1 MGVNFIPGL
10 LKKGSERFTQLVII
24 FDDEQAHRVTKPRSR
39 CTDCNVNAVPMSHQF
54 GQTSPDMRLP
64 EFPPLAIIKNRLVPG
79 QWDVLAFLLVVAF
92 FVYLAEAAHGLT
104 QPLARLEATPISL
117 DPWNLVG
124 YAARTGLRMLI
135 AMAASLVFTFTYA
148 TLAAKSRRAEMVLV
162 PLLDILQSVP
172 ILSFSILIVFF
183 LSLTPGRVAGAEMA
197 AIFLIFTSQAWN
209 MAFSFYQSLRSI
221 PDELQEVSRSFH
233 LSPWMRFWR
242 LEVPFAMPA
251 LIWNMMMSMSGG
263 WFFVVVSE
271 AITVG
276 NTTVTL
282 PGVGSY
288 IALAIQQR
296 NVGAIGWAIAAMFVV
311 ILVYDQLLFRPLIA
325 SADWFRLE
333 QESGLTPSRAWALTM
348 MRRSRI
354 LSVFAKLFASILK
367 AGGRATGPRTAA
379 PPAPVRQS
387 HISSRL
393 ADILWYTL
401 VGLVGFLALMQ
412 TTTFI
417 LGGVTLGEVGHV
429 VLLGLITLLRVV
441 ILIAVASLVW
451 VPIGVAIGLRPK
463 VARIAQPIAQFLAA
477 FPAILFFPVVVSGIV
492 LFKLNPNI
500 WLSPLMILG
509 TQWYILF
516 NVIVGASAMPAELR
530 YVGQNLGVGGW
541 LWWRRIALP
550 AVFPFYLTGAITASG
565 GSWNASIAAE
575 VAVWGHEKLT
585 ATGLGSYIA
594 NATDGGDFRRVAL
607 GTVLMSLFVVLI
619 NRFFWR
625 PLYQRAERKFRMS

>member
-1 MGVNFIPGL
+1 M
-10 LKKGSERFTQLVII
+10 
-24 FDDEQAHRVTKPRSR
+24 RV
-39 CTDCNVNAVPMSHQF
+39 
-54 GQTSPDMRLP
+54 PD
-64 EFPPLAIIKNRLVPG
+64 FPPLSIIKNRLVPG
-79 QWDVLAFLLVVAF
+79 QWDVLAFLLVITF
-92 FVYLAEAAHGLT
+92 FIYLAEAAHGLT

-117 DPWNLVG
+117 DPRALIG
-124 YAARTGLRMLI
+124 YSARTGLRMLI
-135 AMAASLVFTFTYA
+135 AMGCSLVFTFTYA

-221 PDELQEVSRSFH
+221 PEELREVSRSFH
-233 LSPWMRFWR
+233 LGPWMRFWR
-242 LEVPFAMPA
+242 LEVPFAMPP

-288 IALAIQQR
+288 IAAAIEQR
-296 NVGAIGWAIAAMFVV
+296 NVSAIGYAIGAMFVV
-311 ILVYDQLLFRPLIA
+311 ILIYDQLLFRPLIA

-354 LSVFAKLFASILK
+354 LTVLARLFAALLK
-367 AGGRATGPRTAA
+367 TGAPSAPRART
-379 PPAPVRQS
+379 VRRARAQS
-387 HISSRL
+387 NPHSRWG
-393 ADILWYTL
+393 DVLWYTL
-401 VGLVGFLALMQ
+401 IALAAIGALWK
-412 TTTFI
+412 TVSFV
-417 LGGVTLGEVGHV
+417 LGGLAPAEIGHV
-429 VLLGLITLLRVV
+429 VVLGLITMLRVV
-441 ILIAVASLVW
+441 VLIAVASLVW
-451 VPIGVAIGLRPK
+451 VPIGIAIGLRPS
-463 VARIAQPIAQFLAA
+463 VARIAQPVAQFLAA
-477 FPAILFFPVVVSGIV
+477 FPAVLFFPVVVSGIV
-492 LFKLNPNI
+492 ALRLNPNI

-516 NVIVGASAMPAELR
+516 NVIVGASALPAELR
-530 YVGQNLGVGGW
+530 YVGENLRVGGW
-541 LWWRRIALP
+541 LWWRRIGLP
-550 AVFPFYLTGAITASG
+550 AVFPYYLTGAITASG
-565 GSWNASIAAE
+565 GSWNASIVAE
-575 VAVWGHEKLT
+575 VAVWGHETLT

-594 NATDGGDFRRVAL
+594 TATAAADYRRTAL
-607 GTVLMSLFVVLI
+607 GTVMMSLFVVLI

-625 PLYQRAERKFRMS
+625 PLYNRSERKFRLQ